1 MYNESCREEVRNDNV
16 CARSRR
22 VARALVANEY
32 GVLKNAVREWFA
44 EIQRGAALKSSAYQ
58 DFARNVVAKGDCI
71 VTFNYDVSLERELRM
86 AGKFEVGD
94 GYGRPFEGLP
104 GKSDTKVLKL
114 HGSTNWLA
122 LLFGGMTSGSS
133 AFQPGNTLGARP
145 AIPKNELSFLGYT
158 DAVDPAFG
166 KGGAALPVMIFPAR
180 SKDFN
185 FAASTG
191 IEYAGF
197 WDDLW
202 ERANAAVQSAARVVI
217 CGYSLLPVDE
227 RARTLLLTAPK
238 KNAEIVV
245 ASGEDTERIAQDYR
259 EGGYARAAAAD
270 EVFFQRWVASLAGSL
285 VGSR

>member
-71 VTFNYDVSLERELRM
+71 MTFNYDVSLERELRM
-86 AGKFEVGD
+86 AGKFELGD

-104 GKSDTKVLKL
+104 GKSDTKALKL

-166 KGGAALPVMIFPAR
+166 KGGAALPVMILNNSFQFHLHLLNENAKLIRVSPY
-180 SKDFN
+180 
-185 FAASTG
+185 TG
-191 IEYAGF
+191 KEEFFGGEMDWLAPGAGILLRIE
-197 WDDLW
+197 
-202 ERANAAVQSAARVVI
+202 
-217 CGYSLLPVDE
+217 
-227 RARTLLLTAPK
+227 
-238 KNAEIVV
+238 
-245 ASGEDTERIAQDYR
+245 
-259 EGGYARAAAAD
+259 
-270 EVFFQRWVASLAGSL
+270 
-285 VGSR
+285 